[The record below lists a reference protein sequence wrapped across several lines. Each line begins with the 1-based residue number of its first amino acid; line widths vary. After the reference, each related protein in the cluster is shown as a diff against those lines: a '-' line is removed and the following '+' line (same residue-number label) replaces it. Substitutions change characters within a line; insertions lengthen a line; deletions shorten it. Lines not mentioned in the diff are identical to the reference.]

1 MWCVATKATARRAA
15 WELVQAVWRDGA
27 YANIAWP
34 EILGR
39 GQLSNADRAFATELA
54 YGTLR
59 KWGLW
64 GQIVESAGGRRD
76 DTLDPGVWWVLLLG
90 THQLLA
96 LQTPAHAAVNESVE
110 LAKETGFRSATGLV
124 NAILRKV
131 AARSEEQWVEVL
143 SASTSDPL
151 QRSALRGAHPVWVTS
166 LLHDA
171 LERESAGAELD
182 ALLQAHNTPARVTLA
197 VLRGDPDGET
207 TPFSPLGSYV
217 SGAPGDDPR
226 VREGTAR
233 VQDEGSQLA
242 ALVAAEGFGVPADAR
257 VVDACAGPGGK
268 TAVLA
273 TRFTGVVALEQH
285 HHRAKL
291 VRQAVAGVSQ
301 DVDVRQADA
310 LEYFADHPGEADL
323 VLLDAPCLGLGAL
336 RRRPEARWTKS
347 AADLEG
353 LVQTQRGLLA
363 AAVTGLRPGGVVVYV
378 TCSPVVAETTEQVDW
393 LLQHHREMEAIDTGP
408 VLDAVA
414 RTPVPHSRVGT
425 AVQLWPHRHGTDA
438 MFIQAL
444 RRQA

>member
-1 MWCVATKATARRAA
+1 M
-15 WELVQAVWRDGA
+15 
-27 YANIAWP
+27 
-34 EILGR
+34 
-39 GQLSNADRAFATELA
+39 
-54 YGTLR
+54 
-59 KWGLW
+59 
-64 GQIVESAGGRRD
+64 
-76 DTLDPGVWWVLLLG
+76 
-90 THQLLA
+90 
-96 LQTPAHAAVNESVE
+96 
-110 LAKETGFRSATGLV
+110 
-124 NAILRKV
+124 
-131 AARSEEQWVEVL
+131 
-143 SASTSDPL
+143 
-151 QRSALRGAHPVWVTS
+151 
-166 LLHDA
+166 
-171 LERESAGAELD
+171 
-182 ALLQAHNTPARVTLA
+182 
-197 VLRGDPDGET
+197 
-207 TPFSPLGSYV
+207 
-217 SGAPGDDPR
+217 
-226 VREGTAR
+226 
-233 VQDEGSQLA
+233 
-242 ALVAAEGFGVPADAR
+242 
-257 VVDACAGPGGK
+257 
-268 TAVLA
+268 
-273 TRFTGVVALEQH
+273 VALEQH

-291 VRQAVAGVSQ
+291 VRQAVAGISQ

-378 TCSPVVAETTEQVDW
+378 TCSPVLAETTEQVDW